1 LEFIDAAGP
10 AESDQ
15 GQEAGR
21 SLLAS
26 RPFWIASICSAC
38 VMVAICFAIARYL

>member
-1 LEFIDAAGP
+1 VNSPGDGP
-10 AESDQ
+10 DV
-15 GQEAGR
+15 GG

-26 RPFWIASICSAC
+26 RTFWVAGICSAC